1 MGIKILSVKDF
12 ASKLKATIQATGK
25 LGFTEE
31 TAKAMSLS
39 IDSYIQIGYEEE
51 TDTFYMV
58 LMPGPDPDAFKVCSA
73 GTYFYLPTTSL
84 FRAMGLDYETR
95 SILFDLMRE
104 EGLDDELGG
113 KVYKMSKRLG
123 ERRKKAMM

>member
-51 TDTFYMV
+51 TDTFYIA
-58 LMPGPDPDAFKVCSA
+58 DAWS
-73 GTYFYLPTTSL
+73 
-84 FRAMGLDYETR
+84 
-95 SILFDLMRE
+95 
-104 EGLDDELGG
+104 
-113 KVYKMSKRLG
+113 
-123 ERRKKAMM
+123 